1 VTVEVNAF
9 RKGLFE
15 KGLLIPMGV
24 DGLYGRS
31 ETFEDIGR
39 AFDDLVTREGK
50 PDGAEVIRFPPA
62 ITRQMFDT
70 SGYMASFPQLA
81 GTIHAFQGSDKD
93 HAALMATIESRGDW
107 TVGQKATQAVTVPAA
122 CYPIYPTLSAR
133 GPLPE
138 RGALI
143 DVFSWCFRH
152 EPSIEPTR
160 MQYFRMRE
168 YVRAGTPDQ
177 VTEFREAWVQRGQK
191 MVEVLQLPLK
201 VDVANDPFFGRAGRM
216 LVNNQRNQ
224 NLKFELL
231 VPVISEEAPTACLSF
246 NYHQDKFGISFGLK
260 RHDGQTA
267 HTACVGFGIERVTL
281 ALLATHGLDP
291 KAWPAGVRGALWP

>member
-1 VTVEVNAF
+1 MTVELNAF

-31 ETFEDIGR
+31 ETFESIGT
-39 AFDDLVTREGK
+39 AFDNLVSREGA

-62 ITRQMFDT
+62 LTRPVFET
-70 SGYMASFPQLA
+70 TGYLASFPNLA
-81 GTIHAFQGSDKD
+81 GTIHSFFGKDKE
-93 HAALMATIESRGDW
+93 HLALMSMVEQKQDW
-107 TVGQKATQAVTVPAA
+107 TQEYKATQAVAVPAA
-122 CYPIYPTLSAR
+122 CYPLYPTLAAR
-133 GPLPE
+133 GPLPKA
-138 RGALI
+138 GALV

-152 EPSIEPTR
+152 EPSLEPTR

-168 YVRAGTPDQ
+168 FVRAGSPDQ
-177 VTEFREAWVQRGQK
+177 VTEFREAWIKRGQK
-191 MVEVLQLPLK
+191 LVEVLQLPLK
-201 VDVANDPFFGRAGRM
+201 VDVANDPFFGRAGKM
-216 LVNNQRNQ
+216 LVNNQRQQ

-231 VPVISEEAPTACLSF
+231 VPVTSEDQPTACLSF
-246 NYHQDKFGISFGLK
+246 NYHQDKFGISFKLSQA
-260 RHDGQTA
+260 DGSVA

-291 KAWPAGVRGALWP
+291 KTWPAGVRGALWP